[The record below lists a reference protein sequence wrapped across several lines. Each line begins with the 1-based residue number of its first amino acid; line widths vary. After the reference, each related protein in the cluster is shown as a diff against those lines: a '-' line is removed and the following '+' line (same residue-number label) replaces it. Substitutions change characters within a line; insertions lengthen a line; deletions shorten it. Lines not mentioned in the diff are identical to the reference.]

1 MKATGI
7 VRRIDDLGR
16 VVIPKEIR
24 KNMGI
29 QEGDPLEIYTEDRAK
44 IVICKY
50 STDADT
56 MASQAEEWLSR
67 MAHRLS
73 SYQVKF
79 SMNTDTTTCE
89 VIMGGKRRFGHA
101 TRNPGDKY
109 NPNIGMVYAASRA
122 TGLDLP
128 SDWQ

>member
-29 QEGDPLEIYTEDRAK
+29 QEGDPLEIYTEDHAK

-56 MASQAEEWLSR
+56 MAAQAEEWLSR
-67 MAHRLS
+67 MARRLG
-73 SYQVKF
+73 SYQAKF
-79 SMNTDTTTCE
+79 SMNTDITTCE
-89 VIMGGKRRFGHA
+89 VIMGGKRCFGHA

-109 NPNIGMVYAASRA
+109 NPNIGMVYAAARA
-122 TGLDLP
+122 TGLGLP